1 MSEDSS
7 FGSASAIVKPI
18 YFFDEAD
25 GKNKMLLGGKGEGLA
40 EMTKLGLPVPPG
52 FIITTEICEKFYEA
66 GKRLPD
72 GLLDEVRKSIKRLEK
87 LTGKKFGDASNPLL
101 VSVRSGASVSMP
113 GMMDTI
119 LNLGINDLTV
129 EGLAR
134 QSGNETFAWDAY
146 RRFIQMFGKIVLGI
160 DDKKFD
166 QILSG
171 KDLSNPKVLH
181 AIAESFKSVCE
192 DTGKK
197 FPADPYKQLALAIG
211 AVFKSWMGKR
221 AVEYRKQYNIT
232 PDRARGTAITI
243 VAMVFGN
250 MGNDSC
256 TGVVF
261 TRDPETGE
269 KRLYGDYLVNA
280 QGEDVVS
287 GKTIPNH
294 IDSLV
299 REMPDVYEE
308 LLEVCE
314 KLENRFKEPQDVEFT
329 VEKGR
334 LYILQTRAAKMNAVA
349 EVKTSIDLYHEGLI
363 TKTAALE
370 RIDPE
375 GLEQILYPRIDPHTK
390 QKPVATGV
398 GASPGA
404 ASGIAV
410 FDVTRAETLG
420 KKGEKVILV
429 REDTKPDDV
438 PAFFQSVGILT
449 SRGGKTSH
457 AAVVARGMG
466 KPCIVGCS
474 QIEIDFDGKS
484 FAINYNYNNNNEIVN
499 EGQKITIDGSTGRV
513 YTGEV
518 PTVEPEISS
527 ELKELLQ
534 WSSEMKGIKIRAN
547 ADTPE
552 SANLAH
558 RYGAEGIGLCRTER
572 IFNQHDRLMQFTT
585 MIMAETMEERRKSL
599 AELEPLQRSDFKA
612 ILKEMSGLPVTI
624 RLLDPPLHEFLP
636 KQEDLIQRL
645 FELKKSSSSFS
656 SKGEASAE
664 IAHVEKVLHRVHE
677 LSEINPML
685 GHRGVRMGISFPEI
699 YESQIRAIC
708 EAAAEL
714 TEEGISVEPQVMVPQ
729 VGLMEELAT
738 VRQIFESI
746 KHEVE
751 HRYKVKLKI
760 KFGSMIEVVRACLVA
775 DDIAHLVDFI
785 SFGTNDLTQAT
796 FSFSRE
802 DTEGK
807 FLPFYL
813 EKGIISINPFQSLD
827 TKGVG
832 RLMRMAIDMARNVK
846 KDIEIGICGEH
857 GGDPRS
863 IEFCSNL
870 GLDYVSASSHRIPI
884 AILSAAQSA
893 IKQNKRFSQSS
904 LPSSSTTTIS

>member
-1 MSEDSS
+1 
-7 FGSASAIVKPI
+7 
-18 YFFDEAD
+18 
-25 GKNKMLLGGKGEGLA
+25 
-40 EMTKLGLPVPPG
+40 
-52 FIITTEICEKFYEA
+52 
-66 GKRLPD
+66 
-72 GLLDEVRKSIKRLEK
+72 
-87 LTGKKFGDASNPLL
+87 
-101 VSVRSGASVSMP
+101 
-113 GMMDTI
+113 
-119 LNLGINDLTV
+119 
-129 EGLAR
+129 
-134 QSGNETFAWDAY
+134 
-146 RRFIQMFGKIVLGI
+146 
-160 DDKKFD
+160 
-166 QILSG
+166 
-171 KDLSNPKVLH
+171 
-181 AIAESFKSVCE
+181 
-192 DTGKK
+192 
-197 FPADPYKQLALAIG
+197 
-211 AVFKSWMGKR
+211 GKR
-221 AVEYRKQYNIT
+221 AVEYRRQYNIT
-232 PDRARGTAITI
+232 SDMANGTAATI

-250 MGNDSC
+250 MGKDSC

-287 GKTIPNH
+287 GKTTPNH

-299 REMPDVYEE
+299 SEMPGVYAQ
-308 LLEVCE
+308 LVKVCE
-314 KLENRFKEPQDVEFT
+314 RLENHFKEPQDVEFT

-349 EVKTSIDLYHEGLI
+349 AVKTSIDLYHEGLI
-363 TKTAALE
+363 SKTAALE

-375 GLEQILYPRIDPHTK
+375 GLEQILYRRIDPHSK
-390 QKPVATGV
+390 QKAIATGI

-410 FDVTRAETLG
+410 FDVARAEALG
-420 KKGEKVILV
+420 KKGDRVILV

-438 PAFFQSVGILT
+438 QAFFQSAGILT

-466 KPCIVGCS
+466 KPCVVGCS
-474 QIEIDFDGKS
+474 QIEIDQDDRSFSINGKKVIS
-484 FAINYNYNNNNEIVN
+484 

-513 YTGEV
+513 YAGEI
-518 PTVEPEISS
+518 PTVEPEITS

-547 ADTPE
+547 ADTVS
-552 SANLAH
+552 SAALA
-558 RYGAEGIGLCRTER
+558 RKYGAEGIGLCRTER
-572 IFNQHDRLMQFTT
+572 MFNQHDRIMQFVN
-585 MIMAETMEERRKSL
+585 MIMAGNEDERRRAL

-612 ILKEMSGLPVTI
+612 ILKEMKGLPVTI

-636 KQEDLIQRL
+636 KQEDLMQKI
-645 FELKKSSSSFS
+645 FELKSAAS
-656 SKGEASAE
+656 SKDQEE
-664 IAHVEKVLHRVHE
+664 IARIEKVLHRVHE

-699 YESQIRAIC
+699 YEIQIRSVC

-714 TEEGISVEPQVMVPQ
+714 AKEGIAVEPQIMVPQ
-729 VGLMEELAT
+729 VALVEELAA
-738 VRQIFESI
+738 VRQIFESV
-746 KHEVE
+746 KREVE
-751 HRYKVKLKI
+751 HRHRIKLKI

-775 DDIAHLVDFI
+775 DDIAHVVDFI

-802 DTEGK
+802 DAEGK

-813 EKGIISINPFQSLD
+813 EKGIVNVNPFQSID

-832 RLMRMAIDMARNVK
+832 RLMKMAVDMARNEK

-863 IEFCSNL
+863 IAFCAAA

-884 AILSAAQSA
+884 AILAAAQSA
-893 IKQNKRFSQSS
+893 IQQNKRLQQH
-904 LPSSSTTTIS
+904 STIA

>member
-1 MSEDSS
+1 MSEESSS
-7 FGSASAIVKPI
+7 FGRAPSIIKPI

-25 GKNKMLLGGKGEGLA
+25 GRNKMLLGGKGAGLA
-40 EMTKLGLPVPPG
+40 QMTRLGLPVPPG

-66 GKRLPD
+66 GRRLPD
-72 GLLDEVRKSIKRLEK
+72 GLMDEVRKCLIRLQD
-87 LTGKKFGDASNPLL
+87 LTGKKFGDCENPLL
-101 VSVRSGASVSMP
+101 VSVRSGAPVSMP

-119 LNLGINDLTV
+119 LNLGLNDDTV
-129 EGLAR
+129 EGLAK
-134 QSGNETFAWDAY
+134 QSGQPRFAWDAY
-146 RRFIQMFGKIVLGI
+146 RRFIQMFGKIVIGVDDGKFEGI
-160 DDKKFD
+160 LAGKE
-166 QILSG
+166 LS
-171 KDLSNPKVLH
+171 DPKVLKT
-181 AIAESFKSVCE
+181 IVMLFKSLCKE
-192 DTGKK
+192 TGKK
-197 FPADPYKQLALAIG
+197 FPADPYKQLELAID
-211 AVFKSWMGKR
+211 AVFRSWMGKR
-221 AVEYRKQYNIT
+221 AIEYRRQYNIT
-232 PDRARGTAITI
+232 PEMAGGTAVTI

-250 MGNDSC
+250 MGSDSC

-287 GKTIPNH
+287 GKATPNH
-294 IDSLV
+294 INLLA
-299 REMPDVYEE
+299 REMPDVYRQLHEAT
-308 LLEVCE
+308 E
-314 KLENRFKEPQDVEFT
+314 KLENHFREPQDVEFT

-349 EVKTSIDLYHEGLI
+349 AVKTSVDLYREGLI
-363 TKTAALE
+363 SKTAALE

-375 GLEQILYPRIDPHTK
+375 ALEQILYRRIDPQSK
-390 QKPVATGV
+390 QKPIARGV

-410 FDVTRAETLG
+410 FDITYAETLG

-474 QIEIDFDGKS
+474 QIEIDADKKS
-484 FAINYNYNNNNEIVN
+484 FSVN
-499 EGQKITIDGSTGRV
+499 GKKAVMEGQKITIDGSTGRV
-513 YTGEV
+513 YVDEV
-518 PTVEPEISS
+518 PTIEPEISS
-527 ELKELLQ
+527 EFKELLQ

-547 ADTPE
+547 ADSVE
-552 SANLAH
+552 SAALA
-558 RYGAEGIGLCRTER
+558 RKYGAEGIGLCRTER
-572 IFNQHDRLMQFTT
+572 MFNQHDRIVQFVN
-585 MIMAETMEERRKSL
+585 MIMAENENERRRAL
-599 AELEPLQRSDFKA
+599 AELEPLQSSDFKA
-612 ILKEMSGLPVTI
+612 ILREMRGLPVTI

-636 KQEDLIQRL
+636 KEEDLMQKI
-645 FELKKSSSSFS
+645 FELKSSGG
-656 SKGEASAE
+656 KASE
-664 IAHVEKVLHRVHE
+664 IASLENILHRVHE

-699 YESQIRAIC
+699 YETQIRSIC

-714 TEEGISVEPQVMVPQ
+714 TRGNMAVEPQIMVPQ
-729 VGLMEELAT
+729 IGLVEELAA
-738 VRQIFESI
+738 VRQIFESV
-746 KHEVE
+746 KREVE
-751 HRYKVKLKI
+751 HRHKIKLKI

-802 DTEGK
+802 DAEGK

-813 EKGIISINPFQSLD
+813 EKGIVRVNPFQSID

-832 RLMRMAIDMARNVK
+832 RLMKMAIDTSRGVK
-846 KDIEIGICGEH
+846 KDIEVGICGEH
-857 GGDPRS
+857 GGDPGS
-863 IEFCSNL
+863 IEFCSDI

-884 AILSAAQSA
+884 AILAAAQSA
-893 IKQNKRFSQSS
+893 IKQNKRLHQHS
-904 LPSSSTTTIS
+904 II

>member
-7 FGSASAIVKPI
+7 SFGRAPPIVKPI

-25 GKNKMLLGGKGEGLA
+25 GRNKMLLGGKGGGLA
-40 EMTKLGLPVPPG
+40 EMTRLGLPVPPG
-52 FIITTEICEKFYEA
+52 FIIITEICEKFYEA
-66 GKRLPD
+66 GRRLPD
-72 GLLDEVRKSIKRLEK
+72 GLMDEVRKSIRRLED
-87 LTGKKFGDASNPLL
+87 LTGKRFGDCENPLL
-101 VSVRSGASVSMP
+101 VSVRSGARVSMP

-119 LNLGINDLTV
+119 LNIGLNDETV
-129 EGLAR
+129 DGLAK
-134 QSGNETFAWDAY
+134 QSGKPEFAWDTY
-146 RRFIQMFGKIVLGI
+146 RRFIHMLGKIIVGI
-160 DDKKFD
+160 DARRFD
-166 QILSG
+166 GIAAG
-171 KDLSNPKVLH
+171 KDLSNIDALKTIVT
-181 AIAESFKSVCE
+181 SSKSLYE
-192 DTGKK
+192 ETGNK
-197 FPADPYKQLALAIG
+197 FPADPYEQIELAIE
-211 AVFKSWMGKR
+211 AVFRSWMAKR
-221 AVEYRKQYNIT
+221 AVEYRKQYNINSEM
-232 PDRARGTAITI
+232 AGGTAATI

-250 MGNDSC
+250 MGSDSC

-287 GKTIPNH
+287 GKVTPNH
-294 IDSLV
+294 IDSIV
-299 REMPDVYEE
+299 SEMPDVYTQ
-308 LLEVCE
+308 LIQVAE
-314 KLENRFKEPQDVEFT
+314 KLENHFKEPQDIEFT
-329 VEKGR
+329 VERGR

-349 EVKTSIDLYHEGLI
+349 AVKISVDLYREGLI
-363 TKTAALE
+363 SKIAALE

-375 GLEQILYPRIDPHTK
+375 ALEQLLYRRIDPHSK
-390 QKPVATGV
+390 QKPIATGV

-404 ASGIAV
+404 ASGSAV
-410 FDVTRAETLG
+410 FDIACAEALG

-466 KPCIVGCS
+466 KPCVVGCS
-474 QIEIDFDGKS
+474 QIEIDADGKS
-484 FAINYNYNNNNEIVN
+484 FTINGKKMVTS
-499 EGQKITIDGSTGRV
+499 GQKITIDGSTGRV
-513 YTGEV
+513 YVGEV

-527 ELKELLQ
+527 EFKELLQ

-547 ADTPE
+547 ADTVE
-552 SANLAH
+552 SAALAH

-572 IFNQHDRLMQFTT
+572 MFNHHDRIVQFVN
-585 MIMAETMEERRKSL
+585 MIMAQDEKERRQAL

-612 ILKEMSGLPVTI
+612 ILREMKGLPVTI

-636 KQEDLIQRL
+636 NEEDLMQKI
-645 FELKKSSSSFS
+645 FELKSGGGKIS
-656 SKGEASAE
+656 E
-664 IAHVEKVLHRVHE
+664 IARIEKILHRVHE

-699 YESQIRAIC
+699 YETQIRSIC

-714 TEEGISVEPQVMVPQ
+714 TGESMAVEPQIMVPQ
-729 VGLMEELAT
+729 IGLVEELAA
-738 VRQIFESI
+738 VRQIFESV
-746 KHEVE
+746 KREVE
-751 HRYKVKLKI
+751 HRHKVKLKI

-775 DDIAHLVDFI
+775 DEIAHLADFI

-802 DTEGK
+802 DAEGK

-813 EKGIISINPFQSLD
+813 EKGIVSVNPFQSID

-832 RLMRMAIDMARNVK
+832 RLMKGAIDMSRGVK

-863 IEFCSNL
+863 IEFCSNI
-870 GLDYVSASSHRIPI
+870 GLDYVSTSSHRIPI
-884 AILSAAQSA
+884 AILAAAQSA
-893 IKQNKRFSQSS
+893 IKQNKRLHQHSV
-904 LPSSSTTTIS
+904 I

>member
-1 MSEDSS
+1 MSEEG
-7 FGSASAIVKPI
+7 FGRAPAAIKSI

-25 GKNKMLLGGKGEGLA
+25 GRNKMLLGGKGAGLV
-40 EMTKLGLPVPPG
+40 EMTRLGLPVPRG

-66 GKRLPD
+66 GRRMPD
-72 GLLDEVRKSIKRLEK
+72 GLMDEVRKSIKRLESII
-87 LTGKKFGDASNPLL
+87 GKKFGDSENPLL
-101 VSVRSGASVSMP
+101 VSVRSGAPESMP

-119 LNLGINDLTV
+119 LNLGLNDETV
-129 EGLAR
+129 DGLAR
-134 QSGNETFAWDAY
+134 QSNDPRFAWDVY

-160 DDKKFD
+160 DDRKFD
-166 QILSG
+166 NILAG
-171 KDLSNPKVLH
+171 KDLSSPKVVKG
-181 AIAESFKSVCE
+181 IATSFKSFCE
-192 DTGKK
+192 DAGRK
-197 FPADPYKQLALAIG
+197 FPSDPYKQLELAID
-211 AVFKSWMGKR
+211 AVFRSWMGKR
-221 AVEYRKQYNIT
+221 AVEYRKQYSIS
-232 PDRARGTAITI
+232 PDMAGGTAVTI

-250 MGNDSC
+250 MGGDSC

-287 GKTIPNH
+287 GKATPNH
-294 IDSLV
+294 IDLLV
-299 REMPDVYEE
+299 GEMPDIYQQ
-308 LLEVCE
+308 LLKVCE
-314 KLENRFKEPQDVEFT
+314 KLEKHFKESQDVEFT
-329 VEKGR
+329 VEKGQ

-349 EVKTSIDLYHEGLI
+349 AVKTSIDLYHEGLI
-363 TKTAALE
+363 SKTAALE

-375 GLEQILYPRIDPHTK
+375 ALEQILYRRIDSHAK
-390 QKPVATGV
+390 QKAIATGV

-404 ASGIAV
+404 ASGIAI
-410 FDVTRAETLG
+410 FDVARAEALG

-438 PAFFQSVGILT
+438 PAFFQSAGILT

-466 KPCIVGCS
+466 KPCVVGCS
-474 QIEIDFDGKS
+474 QIEIDFDGRS
-484 FAINYNYNNNNEIVN
+484 FSVGDQKAAS
-499 EGQKITIDGSTGRV
+499 EGEKITIDGSTGRV
-513 YTGEV
+513 YAGEV
-518 PTVEPEISS
+518 PTVEPEVSS
-527 ELKELLQ
+527 EFKELLQ

-547 ADTPE
+547 ADTVT
-552 SANLAH
+552 SATLAAK
-558 RYGAEGIGLCRTER
+558 YGAEGIGLCRTER
-572 IFNQHDRLMQFTT
+572 MFNQHDRIMQFVN
-585 MIMAETMEERRKSL
+585 MIMAEDEDERRKAL

-612 ILKEMSGLPVTI
+612 ILKEMRGLPVTI

-636 KQEDLIQRL
+636 KEEDLMQKI
-645 FELKKSSSSFS
+645 FEMKSGGGKVS
-656 SKGEASAE
+656 E
-664 IAHVEKVLHRVHE
+664 IARMEKVLHRVHE

-699 YESQIRAIC
+699 YETQIRSVC

-714 TEEGISVEPQVMVPQ
+714 TKEGVAVEPQIMVPQ
-729 VGLMEELAT
+729 VGLVEELAA
-738 VRQIFESI
+738 VRQIFESV
-746 KHEVE
+746 KREVE
-751 HRYKVKLKI
+751 HRQRIKLKI

-802 DTEGK
+802 DAEGK

-813 EKGIISINPFQSLD
+813 EKGIMNVNPFQSID
-827 TKGVG
+827 TRGVG
-832 RLMRMAIDMARNVK
+832 RLMKMAVDMARKVK

-863 IEFCSNL
+863 IEFCSTA

-884 AILSAAQSA
+884 AILAAAQSA
-893 IKQNKRFSQSS
+893 IRQNKHLQ
-904 LPSSSTTTIS
+904 PHSTIA